1 MHRRHLLLLT
11 PAVVAL
17 LLARSLS
24 GAQPVTPA
32 ALTVAGAVKTMVW
45 VERLA
50 PEGTVTGALNRSP
63 PLLARVLLKLPSL
76 LKSIQAFKFAAAP
89 ELLEALEW
97 AVDNPHDDAYWISQA
112 RAAIA
117 KAKGETK

>member
-1 MHRRHLLLLT
+1 MNKHTPGPWIIEKSPFEVLNVDHGMLTHEICSGYIMIAAIYVDHDSPDAHLL
-11 PAVVAL
+11 
-17 LLARSLS
+17 
-24 GAQPVTPA
+24 
-32 ALTVAGAVKTMVW
+32 
-45 VERLA
+45 
-50 PEGTVTGALNRSP
+50 
-63 PLLARVLLKLPSL
+63 
-76 LKSIQAFKFAAAP
+76 AAAP